1 MLEVRAEM
9 IGTIV
14 SVDSVA
20 GARVEQGATLLSIE
34 SMKMEYPVVAPVTG
48 MVERINVSVGDLTEE
63 NQVLLVISP

>member
-1 MLEVRAEM
+1 M

>member
-9 IGTIV
+9 TGTIV

>member
-1 MLEVRAEM
+1 M

-48 MVERINVSVGDLTEE
+48 VVERINVSVGDLTEE

>member
-34 SMKMEYPVVAPVTG
+34 SMKMEHPVVAPVTG

>member
-48 MVERINVSVGDLTEE
+48 VVERINVSVGDLTEE

>member
-1 MLEVRAEM
+1 VLEVRAEM

>member
-9 IGTIV
+9 TGTIV

-48 MVERINVSVGDLTEE
+48 VVERINVSVGDLTEE

>member
-1 MLEVRAEM
+1 VLEVRAEM

-48 MVERINVSVGDLTEE
+48 VVERINVSVGDLTEE